1 MVSIASP
8 PIASA
13 LTLRIN
19 LSDEQFFQLCQDNSD
34 LRFERTPLGE
44 VIIMPPTGGNTGRRN
59 IKLTTQLEIWNS
71 QTCLG
76 EAFDSSTGF
85 QLPNGATRSPDASWI
100 TSERWENLTPSEQE
114 RFIPLCP
121 DFVVELRSSSD
132 ALAPLQAKLQEYIE
146 NGARLGWLID
156 PKSQAVEIYRPNQNV
171 ERVKAPTQLSGE
183 SVLPGFI
190 LDLST
195 IF

>member
-34 LRFERTPLGE
+34 LKFERTTLGE

-59 IKLTTQLEIWNS
+59 IKITTQLEVWNS
-71 QTCLG
+71 QTGLG

-100 TSERWENLTPSEQE
+100 TSERWETLNPSEQE

-121 DFVVELRSSSD
+121 DFVVELRSAGD
-132 ALAPLQAKLQEYIE
+132 ALAPLQAKLQEYMD
-146 NGARLGWLID
+146 NGVRLGWLID
-156 PKSQAVEIYRPNQNV
+156 PKQQTVEIYRPNQDV
-171 ERVKAPTQLSGE
+171 ERLQTPTKLSGE
-183 SVLPGFI
+183 TVLPGFI

>member
-1 MVSIASP
+1 MVSIAPP

-34 LRFERTPLGE
+34 LKFERTTLGE
-44 VIIMPPTGGNTGRRN
+44 LVIMPPTGGLTGDRN
-59 IKLTTQLEIWNS
+59 ADITFQLRAWNR
-71 QTCLG
+71 QTRQG
-76 EAFDSSTGF
+76 KSFDSSTGF
-85 QLPNGATRSPDASWI
+85 QLPNGAIRSPDASWI
-100 TSERWENLTPSEQE
+100 TSERWETLTPSEQE

-121 DFVVELRSSSD
+121 DFVVELRSARD
-132 ALAPLQAKLQEYIE
+132 ALAPLQAKLQEYMN
-146 NGARLGWLID
+146 NGAWLGWLID
-156 PKSQAVEIYRPNQNV
+156 PKQQMVEIYRPNQDV
-171 ERVKAPTQLSGE
+171 ERLEAPSQISGE

>member
-8 PIASA
+8 PIASV

-19 LSDEQFFQLCQDNSD
+19 LSDEQFFQLCQDNTD
-34 LRFERTPLGE
+34 LRFERTTLGE
-44 VIIMPPTGGNTGRRN
+44 LIIMPPTGGNTGRRN
-59 IKLTTQLEIWNS
+59 IKITTQLEIWNS
-71 QTCLG
+71 QTLLG

-100 TSERWENLTPSEQE
+100 TSERWATLTPAEQE
-114 RFIPLCP
+114 QFIPLCP
-121 DFVVELRSSSD
+121 DFVVELRSASD
-132 ALAPLQAKLQEYIE
+132 ALGPLQAKLQEYMD
-146 NGARLGWLID
+146 NGAQLGWLID
-156 PKSQAVEIYRPNQNV
+156 PKQQTVEIYRPNQVV
-171 ERVKAPTQLSGE
+171 ESIQAPAQLSGE
-183 SVLPGFI
+183 SVLPGFL

>member
-44 VIIMPPTGGNTGRRN
+44 LIIMPPTGGLTGDRN
-59 IKLTTQLEIWNS
+59 ADITFQLRAWNR
-71 QTCLG
+71 QTRQG
-76 EAFDSSTGF
+76 KSFDSSTGF
-85 QLPNGATRSPDASWI
+85 QLPNGATRSPDASWMSI
-100 TSERWENLTPSEQE
+100 ERWETLTFSEQE
-114 RFIPLCP
+114 RFVPLCP
-121 DFVVELRSSSD
+121 DFVVELRSASD
-132 ALAPLQAKLQEYIE
+132 PLAPLQAKLQEYIE

-156 PKSQAVEIYRPNQNV
+156 PKQQTVEIYRPNQVV
-171 ERVKAPTQLSGE
+171 ERVQAPAQLSGE
-183 SVLPGFI
+183 SVLLDFI
-190 LDLST
+190 LDLSP

>member
-34 LRFERTPLGE
+34 LRFERTPLRE
-44 VIIMPPTGGNTGRRN
+44 LIIMPPTGGLTGDRN
-59 IKLTTQLEIWNS
+59 ADITFQLRAWNR
-71 QTCLG
+71 QTRQG
-76 EAFDSSTGF
+76 KSFDSSTGF
-85 QLPNGATRSPDASWI
+85 QLPNGATRSPDASWMSI
-100 TSERWENLTPSEQE
+100 ERWETLTSSEQE
-114 RFIPLCP
+114 RFVPLCP
-121 DFVVELRSSSD
+121 DFVVELRSASD

-156 PKSQAVEIYRPNQNV
+156 PKQQTVEIYRPNQVV
-171 ERVKAPTQLSGE
+171 ERVQAPAQLSGE
-183 SVLPGFI
+183 SVLLDFI
-190 LDLST
+190 LDLSP